1 MPDHLRGRSLPWPG
15 PSGIPEPARES
26 NGHGSEGTTER
37 PESLWGDAPEG
48 SNSYGQRVTLE
59 GRIAEA
65 QAGLEALLASR
76 AEATRVRTETQEVL
90 EQWEAVQNEAQRV
103 RDWARRALDILIAAN
118 PRDFSARDAIV
129 RELDETRKSE
139 AILQQAAQREASV
152 DADRARIRVSAELL
166 KTLNAVSTATAW
178 VEREL
183 DEANNLSSV
192 TDSLMESAQKE
203 LARARAVL
211 RELFLDGREAQELLD
226 LARSPDVAEEDEVT
240 PEDDGVLGPPESWE
254 ATDSVGDDEMPI
266 DGFDVQAQTQA
277 PPAPT
282 SNGHAPAGK
291 HEPQDASENPSL
303 EVPEQNG
310 KSPKGATHRTK
321 SPNGRKGRAQSLV
334 ERSSEVVKGV
344 AYMGFQRAPS
354 FSEEWDKLA
363 TGPIRGPESYRRK
376 PPGAS
381 VTAVPRQGRQG
392 VATPL
397 ATRPIGPLHRP
408 AKRH

>member
-1 MPDHLRGRSLPWPG
+1 M
-15 PSGIPEPARES
+15 
-26 NGHGSEGTTER
+26 
-37 PESLWGDAPEG
+37 
-48 SNSYGQRVTLE
+48 
-59 GRIAEA
+59 
-65 QAGLEALLASR
+65 
-76 AEATRVRTETQEVL
+76 
-90 EQWEAVQNEAQRV
+90 
-103 RDWARRALDILIAAN
+103 
-118 PRDFSARDAIV
+118 
-129 RELDETRKSE
+129 
-139 AILQQAAQREASV
+139 
-152 DADRARIRVSAELL
+152 
-166 KTLNAVSTATAW
+166 STATAW

-211 RELFLDGREAQELLD
+211 RELFLDGREVQELLD

-282 SNGHAPAGK
+282 SNGHPPAGK
-291 HEPQDASENPSL
+291 HEPQDAAENPSL
-303 EVPEQNG
+303 EVPEQSG
-310 KSPKGATHRTK
+310 K

-376 PPGAS
+376 PPGGVSDGGTSPGAPGSGDAS
-381 VTAVPRQGRQG
+381 SDPSD
-392 VATPL
+392 
-397 ATRPIGPLHRP
+397 RP
-408 AKRH
+408 APH